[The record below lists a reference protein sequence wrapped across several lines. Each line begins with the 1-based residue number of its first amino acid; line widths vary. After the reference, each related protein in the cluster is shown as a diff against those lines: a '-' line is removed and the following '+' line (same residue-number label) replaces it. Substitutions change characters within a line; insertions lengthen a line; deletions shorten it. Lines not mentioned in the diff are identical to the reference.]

1 MAQPTQ
7 EIAHCFRCVY
17 SWRPR
22 KSPVR
27 ICPRC
32 KSRLWN
38 VPRIYP
44 KSFHPAGLGV
54 PELIVPHL
62 RGVRRLARQYGV
74 SRLRVFGSVARGEA
88 TPASDVDVIFDSTS
102 PLGLLRRT
110 EFKAKLEAILGR
122 PVDLRREESL
132 KWYVRPQALA
142 DAVAL

>member
-1 MAQPTQ
+1 MAKRAL
-7 EIAHCFRCVY
+7 ESVHCFRCVY

-22 KSPVR
+22 KIPVR

-32 KSRLWN
+32 KSRLWR

-44 KSFHPAGLGV
+44 KPLHPSGLGV
-54 PELIVPHL
+54 QELIAPHL

-88 TPASDVDVIFDSTS
+88 TRTSDVDVLFESTA
-102 PLGLLRRT
+102 PLGLMTRA
-110 EFKAKLEAILGR
+110 EFRAKLEVILVR
-122 PVDLRREESL
+122 PVDLCREESL